1 MDNDFHQISVLL
13 QLAKVLESIQLKLNK
28 GDLKIKD
35 NQHAFT
41 HGRSTVSALASITQ
55 NWFNKPENSRDLST
69 FAKHLIWWTTDCF
82 QESSPKLTCRTA
94 SGYGR
99 GAF

>member
-1 MDNDFHQISVLL
+1 MDNDFRQISVLP
-13 QLAKVLESIQLKLNK
+13 QLRKVLEIIQLKLNK

-55 NWFNKPENSRDLST
+55 NWFNKTGNSRDGRMGIHVLFITT
-69 FAKHLIWWTTDCF
+69 FVKHFICWTTDCF
-82 QESSPKLTCRTA
+82 
-94 SGYGR
+94 
-99 GAF
+99 